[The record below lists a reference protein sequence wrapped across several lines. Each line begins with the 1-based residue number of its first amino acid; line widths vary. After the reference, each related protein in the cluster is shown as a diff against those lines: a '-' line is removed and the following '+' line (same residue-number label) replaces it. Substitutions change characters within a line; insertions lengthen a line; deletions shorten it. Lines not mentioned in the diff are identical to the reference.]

1 MNQDEQINSSR
12 HVTCNILRLFGII
25 STIMSF
31 ITNKQILIGI
41 SGGIAAYKTAELA
54 RQLIKNGA
62 DVRVCMTKAACEF
75 ITPLTLQA
83 LTGNPVHTDLLDV
96 DAEAGMGHIE
106 LARWADLIMIAPASA
121 DFMARITHGHAND
134 LLSTICLAT
143 DAPIHLAPA
152 MNRLMWSNA
161 ATQHNAQILQS
172 RGITLHG
179 PAEGEQACGETGAGR
194 MLEPQE
200 LTEALLSLEQNSF
213 DQNTDSSTKPLA
225 GKTVL
230 LTAGPTREAI
240 DPVRY
245 ITNRSSGKM
254 GYAIANAAKKM
265 GANVILVSG
274 PVALE
279 APFGVERHMVES
291 AKEMHAKT
299 LSLADK
305 ADIFIAT
312 AAVAD
317 YSPANMADQK
327 IKKSEDD
334 LSLKL
339 AYNPDIL
346 FDVSHKYP
354 DLFSVGFAAETE
366 HLVEHAKAKML
377 RKKLDMIVAN
387 QVGANKAFDKDTNQV
402 EIIIKDREND
412 KQISIPEM
420 DKSELAFKIMK
431 VISENA

>member
-1 MNQDEQINSSR
+1 
-12 HVTCNILRLFGII
+12 
-25 STIMSF
+25 MSF

-152 MNRLMWSNA
+152 MNRLMWANA
-161 ATQHNAQILQS
+161 ATQHNAQTLQS

-194 MLEPQE
+194 MLEPQQ
-200 LTEALLSLEQNSF
+200 LTDILLSLENIE
-213 DQNTDSSTKPLA
+213 DPKDLTEKPLA

-254 GYAIANAAKKM
+254 GYAIASAAQNM
-265 GANVILVSG
+265 GAKVILVSG

-279 APFGVERHMVES
+279 APNGVERHLVES

-317 YSPANMADQK
+317 YSPANIADQK

-346 FDVSHKYP
+346 FDVSHQFP
-354 DLFSVGFAAETE
+354 NLFSVGFAAETE
-366 HLVEHAKAKML
+366 HLVEHAKAKMQ

-402 EIIIKDREND
+402 EIIIKAGDD
-412 KQISIPEM
+412 TKQISIPEM
-420 DKSELAFKIMK
+420 DKSELAFKIMN
-431 VISENA
+431 VIAENA

>member
-1 MNQDEQINSSR
+1 MMKLFDSSR
-12 HVTCNILRLFGII
+12 HVTCKILGEFGII
-25 STIMSF
+25 NLIMSF

-62 DVRVCMTKAACEF
+62 DVRVCMTHAACEF

-96 DAEAGMGHIE
+96 EAEAGMGHIE

-121 DFMARITHGHAND
+121 DFMARLTHGHAND
-134 LLSTICLAT
+134 LLSTVCLAT
-143 DAPIHLAPA
+143 GAPIHLAPA

-161 ATQHNAQILQS
+161 ATQHNAQELQQ

-194 MLEPQE
+194 MLEPHE
-200 LTEALLSLEQNSF
+200 LAEALLALEQSPNTLNNSL
-213 DQNTDSSTKPLA
+213 K

-254 GYAIANAAKKM
+254 GYAIAAAAQQM
-265 GANVILVSG
+265 GANVVLVSG

-279 APFGVERHMVES
+279 APTGVERHLVES
-291 AKEMHAKT
+291 AKDMHAKT

-317 YSPANMADQK
+317 YSPANVADQK

-366 HLVEHAKAKML
+366 NLIEYAKAKMQ

-387 QVGANKAFDKDTNQV
+387 PVGNNKGFDKDTNQV
-402 EIIIKDREND
+402 EILYKDGGKES
-412 KQISIPEM
+412 QITIPETN
-420 DKSELAFKIMK
+420 KSVLAFEILK
-431 VISENA
+431 VISDNC

>member
-1 MNQDEQINSSR
+1 
-12 HVTCNILRLFGII
+12 
-25 STIMSF
+25 MSF

-62 DVRVCMTKAACEF
+62 NVRVCMTPAACEF

-83 LTGNPVHTDLLDV
+83 LTGNPVHTDLLDLE
-96 DAEAGMGHIE
+96 AEAGMGHIE

-121 DFMARITHGHAND
+121 DFMARLTHGHAND

-152 MNRLMWSNA
+152 MNRLMWSNT
-161 ATQHNAQILQS
+161 ATQHNAQILQK

-194 MLEPQE
+194 MLEPQD
-200 LTEALLSLEQNSF
+200 LANALLALEQSDN
-213 DQNTDSSTKPLA
+213 SSTKPLT

-254 GYAIANAAKKM
+254 GYAIATAAQQM
-265 GANVILVSG
+265 GAKVILVSG

-279 APFGVERHMVES
+279 APTGVERHLVES

-317 YSPANMADQK
+317 YSPANIADQK

-339 AYNPDIL
+339 SYNPDIL

-354 DLFSVGFAAETE
+354 KLFSVGFAAETE
-366 HLVEHAKAKML
+366 NLIKYAQAKMQ

-387 QVGANKAFDKDTNQV
+387 QVGNNKGFDKDTNQV
-402 EIIIKDREND
+402 EILFKDGD
-412 KQISIPEM
+412 KEGRISIPETN
-420 DKSELAFKIMK
+420 KTELAFEIMK
-431 VISENA
+431 VISEHC

>member
-1 MNQDEQINSSR
+1 
-12 HVTCNILRLFGII
+12 
-25 STIMSF
+25 MSF
-31 ITNKQILIGI
+31 ITKKQILIGI

-134 LLSTICLAT
+134 LLSTVCLAT
-143 DAPIHLAPA
+143 NAPIHLAPA

-161 ATQHNAQILQS
+161 ATQDNAQLLRQ

-200 LTEALLSLEQNSF
+200 LATAIISALKHTDHLS
-213 DQNTDSSTKPLA
+213 TSSKSLA

-254 GYAIANAAKKM
+254 GYALATAAQQM
-265 GANVILVSG
+265 GAKVILVSG

-279 APFGVERHMVES
+279 APTGVERHLVES
-291 AKEMHAKT
+291 AKDMHAKT
-299 LSLADK
+299 LSLANK

-317 YSPANMADQK
+317 YSPAQRAEQK
-327 IKKSEDD
+327 IKKSEED

-339 AYNPDIL
+339 SYNPDIL
-346 FDVSHKYP
+346 FDVSHQYP
-354 DLFSVGFAAETE
+354 KLFSVGFAAETE
-366 HLVEHAKAKML
+366 NLVEYAKAKMQ

-387 QVGANKAFDKDTNQV
+387 QVGNNKAFDKDTNQV
-402 EIIIKDREND
+402 EILLKGNGKNSD
-412 KQISIPEM
+412 KEQQISISEKN
-420 DKSELAFKIMK
+420 KSELAFDIMTI
-431 VISENA
+431 ISDNI